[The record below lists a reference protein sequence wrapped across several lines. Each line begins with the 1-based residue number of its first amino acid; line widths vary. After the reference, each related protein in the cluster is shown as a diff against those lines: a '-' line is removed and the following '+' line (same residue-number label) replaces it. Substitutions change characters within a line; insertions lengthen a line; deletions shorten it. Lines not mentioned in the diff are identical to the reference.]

1 PQEAYTFCTL
11 NAKPSSPCTLN
22 AKPSSPCDLLEQ
34 TQETWYWCSYLSW
47 VLHPAR
53 GFKLVELE

>member
-1 PQEAYTFCTL
+1 PQEAYMFCTL
-11 NAKPSSPCTLN
+11 NAKPSSPC
-22 AKPSSPCDLLEQ
+22 ALLEQ
-34 TQETWYWCSYLSW
+34 TQETWYWYLYLSW

>member
-1 PQEAYTFCTL
+1 PQEAYMF
-11 NAKPSSPCTLN
+11 CTLN

-34 TQETWYWCSYLSW
+34 TQETWYWYLYLSW
-47 VLHPAR
+47 VPHPAR